1 MTAVPQTQRYQ
12 RSQPTSTTLIDDS
25 GSANPAISTGC
36 NDHHPRII
44 WHAENAI
51 DAQKIVGILQLSSNL
66 RFTSQFAGQL
76 VSCGCGQL
84 LQLELVLWSAG
95 AVLVT

>member
-1 MTAVPQTQRYQ
+1 MTIDDGCSLNLVI
-12 RSQPTSTTLIDDS
+12 STTCVDY
-25 GSANPAISTGC
+25 
-36 NDHHPRII
+36 HPHLK
-44 WHAENAI
+44 WHAETAI
-51 DAQKIVGILQLSSNL
+51 ETQKIVGILQLSSNL

>member
-1 MTAVPQTQRYQ
+1 
-12 RSQPTSTTLIDDS
+12 LK
-25 GSANPAISTGC
+25 
-36 NDHHPRII
+36 
-44 WHAENAI
+44 WHAETAI
-51 DAQKIVGILQLSSNL
+51 ETQKIVGILQLSSNL